1 MGKVRL
7 SVAVAA
13 TILGI
18 LVLLFS
24 LMQPDRPTL
33 GIVLA
38 SCSSP
43 AAQFDSTSAKRE
55 GYVAASLSGNL

>member
-24 LMQPDRPTL
+24 FMQPDRPTL
-33 GIVLA
+33 EIVIGLRLIA
-38 SCSSP
+38 CG
-43 AAQFDSTSAKRE
+43 AIRLCVGET
-55 GYVAASLSGNL
+55 G